1 MRSKFRSSGSQV
13 AFVPDWLSAEVNEAL
28 SRIGGDNVPK
38 KEKTVLLLAQA
49 SAVGEPWVKI
59 FGRKD
64 TCSSKIWYGWIEKA
78 SGLRHPGWQDD
89 VAIGQ
94 ALEVATR
101 RARWWMRVRQGRA
114 VEAALDTIVEAAP
127 DAAEQLVRMATRGAV
142 RVRVGD
148 EDAPVNTAVAAPEIL
163 RAINSLLD
171 RADLKTASK
180 ARTELTGAG
189 GGPIRVKD
197 EAPDLT
203 KLSDGDLAALRDLL
217 SKAAPD
223 EAAESG

>member
-171 RADLKTASK
+171 RA
-180 ARTELTGAG
+180 G
-189 GGPIRVKD
+189 I
-197 EAPDLT
+197 
-203 KLSDGDLAALRDLL
+203 
-217 SKAAPD
+217 
-223 EAAESG
+223 